1 MNAKKIF
8 SILLLSSPLAVKSQA
23 AYNPRKLTV
32 ADVKSKENI
41 QLNTL
46 LSTVNM
52 INTTKQ
58 LPPSQ
63 SVPLSHLPKGI
74 NLEAGPQDTIRYVM
88 QGYTIDNTMLVFLEC
103 PVQAGVARGG
113 GWTVPSLWVDMPGQ
127 TGWWW
132 VVTLPTYNA
141 TLVQVLQAS

>member
-1 MNAKKIF
+1 M
-8 SILLLSSPLAVKSQA
+8 LLSFTLAVESQA

-32 ADVKSKENI
+32 AEMKNRENI

-46 LSTVNM
+46 LSPVNM
-52 INTTKQ
+52 INITKQ
-58 LPPSQ
+58 LPPSK
-63 SVPLSHLPKGI
+63 SVPLSHLPKGT
-74 NLEAGPQDTIRYVM
+74 NLEAGPQDSIRYVM
-88 QGYTIDNTMLVFLEC
+88 HGYTIDNTMLVFLEC
-103 PVQAGVARGG
+103 RVQAGVARGG

>member
-1 MNAKKIF
+1 M
-8 SILLLSSPLAVKSQA
+8 LLSFTLAVESQA
-23 AYNPRKLTV
+23 AYNPCKLTV
-32 ADVKSKENI
+32 AEMKNRENI

-46 LSTVNM
+46 SPVN
-52 INTTKQ
+52 KQ
-58 LPPSQ
+58 LPLSK
-63 SVPLSHLPKGI
+63 SVPLSHLPKGT
-74 NLEAGPQDTIRYVM
+74 NLEAGPQDSIRYVM
-88 QGYTIDNTMLVFLEC
+88 HGYTIDNTMLMFLEC
-103 PVQAGVARGG
+103 RVQAGVARGG